1 MKQTIEHP
9 MTTKSKAGIFKQ
21 KVCSTQFKDY
31 QMEQHKDEPNNVSE
45 ALLSKNWIEIM
56 DDEYKALMRNR
67 TWKLVPPSI
76 NQKVIENKWVLK
88 HNIEGKI

>member
-1 MKQTIEHP
+1 MAPQVNENEGSETTYEHILDEYQYVMKQTIEHP

-45 ALLSKNWIEIM
+45 ALLSKN
-56 DDEYKALMRNR
+56 
-67 TWKLVPPSI
+67 
-76 NQKVIENKWVLK
+76 
-88 HNIEGKI
+88 

>member
-45 ALLSKNWIEIM
+45 ALLSKN
-56 DDEYKALMRNR
+56 
-67 TWKLVPPSI
+67 
-76 NQKVIENKWVLK
+76 
-88 HNIEGKI
+88 